1 MKQKINL
8 KTVIG
13 IIVGIVVAALLQ
25 QIVIP
30 KLFAPSI
37 DSQLMDMTSEM
48 NKNCPYMVD
57 SDTRLDNVVPG
68 AGKTI
73 IYNYTLINFNR
84 DDIDIE
90 SFESIMR
97 PQILN
102 VVKTNPQMK
111 TLRDNDITFVYNYK
125 DKSSI
130 HISSITCSPKD
141 YQ

>member
-1 MKQKINL
+1 MKQKINS
-8 KTVIG
+8 KTA
-13 IIVGIVVAALLQ
+13 VGIGVGLIVAVLLQ
-25 QIVIP
+25 HFVFP
-30 KLFAPSI
+30 RLFAPSI
-37 DSQLMDMTSEM
+37 DSQLMDMTSQM

-68 AGKTI
+68 AEKTI

-84 DDIDIE
+84 DDLDIE
-90 SFESIMR
+90 NFESIMK

-102 VVKTNPQMK
+102 VVRTNPQMK
-111 TLRDNDITFVYNYK
+111 TLRDNKITFIYNYK
-125 DKSSI
+125 DKSAI

>member
-1 MKQKINL
+1 MKQKINA
-8 KTVIG
+8 KAA
-13 IIVGIVVAALLQ
+13 VGIGVGLIVAVLLQ
-25 QIVIP
+25 HYVFP
-30 KLFAPSI
+30 RLFAPSI
-37 DSQLMDMTSEM
+37 DSQLIEFTSQM

-57 SDTRLDNVVPG
+57 SDTRLDNAVPG

-84 DDIDIE
+84 DDLDIE
-90 SFESIMR
+90 YFESVMK

-102 VVKTNPQMK
+102 VVRTNPQMK

-125 DKSSI
+125 DKSAI
-130 HISSITCSPKD
+130 HILSITCSPKD